1 MTTAKNGNKV
11 TVHYTGKLDNGSIFD
26 TSKDR
31 DPLTFTLGAGEII
44 PGFEK
49 AVIGMDTGE
58 SKTVNVPSD
67 EAYGSHMNE
76 LVTVVKLEEFPE
88 KLTPEI
94 GQQLKIPRNNDETLI
109 VSVTDISGSNVTLD
123 ANHPLAGKNL
133 TFEIELVE
141 VQ

>member
-1 MTTAKNGNKV
+1 MTKAKNGNKV

-58 SKTVNVPSD
+58 SKTVHVPTD
-67 EAYGSHMNE
+67 EAYGSRMKE
-76 LVTVVKLEEFPE
+76 LVTVVKLKDFPE
-88 KLTPEI
+88 HLTPEL
-94 GQQLKIPRNNDETLI
+94 GQQLKIPRDNGKPLI

-141 VQ
+141 VL